1 MTDSS
6 GHPQDRSMRPQ
17 KRLCDYCSDAT
28 AILYCRADSAKLCF
42 LCDREVHSTNQLFS
56 KHTRSLLCD
65 VCDSSPASIFCST
78 ESSVLCQNCDWERH
92 NLSLSPA
99 HNRRPLEGFT
109 GCPSMGEL
117 MTIVGFEDNRN
128 AACGQY
134 KEEILAQLRE
144 VAKIEPNLNNED
156 IDAEPLT
163 GFKLLVPEQDLQP
176 GHIGV
181 ANEGKPLVFPVFGAS
196 ASNWSRD
203 SDEAA
208 NQLCVSNSSKRRY
221 LEETPVVPE
230 KQSDIGAG
238 VDHGTLGE
246 KYHQCRGTDRA
257 LAWADAFLVELKES
271 IRAIVRPTHSLCMEL
286 QCRLTGLETKLALTD
301 RALKELNIMRMELF
315 SVRQQL
321 SELSQSVHTVPIQLQ
336 TLVKRVDNMEEHL
349 AHVRDAL
356 GQDLDEPARDL
367 D

>member
-117 MTIVGFEDNRN
+117 MTIVGFEDVSYKSLFMSDDGGGGGGGVGDGFDGFSDFLVWDAPHFLSLDDLIGSTNSEHDFQAMGVPSLPKNRN

-238 VDHGTLGE
+238 VFTCVDRRLLQSPKFKLKRSLHPG
-246 KYHQCRGTDRA
+246 KYEND
-257 LAWADAFLVELKES
+257 EL
-271 IRAIVRPTHSLCMEL
+271 PTYSPKRLLCFKFKGKMHKCL
-286 QCRLTGLETKLALTD
+286 
-301 RALKELNIMRMELF
+301 
-315 SVRQQL
+315 
-321 SELSQSVHTVPIQLQ
+321 
-336 TLVKRVDNMEEHL
+336 
-349 AHVRDAL
+349 
-356 GQDLDEPARDL
+356 
-367 D
+367 